1 VASKLANK
9 MIMLE
14 DIVDKPVG
22 KLVNQLVLKKE
33 LDTIYNHRPNSC
45 PHCHSKEIVGIEVM
59 GSFEDILLWEC
70 GDCEDC
76 FLKFDK
82 IYTEKELQCAKGYW
96 TNNDDWGYC
105 PKSQYN

>member
-1 VASKLANK
+1 

-14 DIVDKPVG
+14 DLVDKISG
-22 KLVNQLVLKKE
+22 KLISQLVIKDDLETVYKR
-33 LDTIYNHRPNSC
+33 RPHSC
-45 PHCHSKEIVGIEVM
+45 PHCHSSEIVGIEVM

-70 GDCEDC
+70 ESCEDY

-82 IYTEKELQCAKGYW
+82 VYTEKELQYAKGYW
-96 TNNDDWGYC
+96 TNINDWGYC